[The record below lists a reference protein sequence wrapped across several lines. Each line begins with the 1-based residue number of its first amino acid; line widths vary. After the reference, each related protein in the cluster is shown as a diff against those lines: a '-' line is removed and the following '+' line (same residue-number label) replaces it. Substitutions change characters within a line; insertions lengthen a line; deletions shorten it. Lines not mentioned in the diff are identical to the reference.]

1 MRIQGMMLQSSQ
13 VRSPI
18 NAAPQGAVHTEFR
31 AEVVLAALQLS
42 HLMKP
47 SANMRDV
54 VIAACRMVLDPDS
67 LQDIKRKFDSGNLAV
82 PVYDTLRR
90 WWVKFDC
97 LATLYQRQ
105 VDLSSDI
112 VRCLLM
118 DSSPIAGWNYLCSK
132 SLEFRFAKGMTHS
145 ARMEACLVTAYQSR
159 RLPVMVLGH
168 GASSVTVKVAELV
181 HIMKMETGTIAA
193 FNLWRWSVR
202 HFCSDQGAER
212 IIERCPNVSGSL
224 REIVDVVSKV
234 QGCEQHLFDSP
245 DAYMF
250 PLALGQPGHL
260 HIVYN
265 SLEHGVKSLKVWSEM
280 EPILRD
286 ITNFLGDKG
295 LRRRLAASVYHPVFK
310 SCLAHGL
317 HGTSTGSGSFFRL
330 CVTSFD

>member
-1 MRIQGMMLQSSQ
+1 MQWQFSSSTTLGQPFALQRGVEVKGFGLSFTLVSHAHSQLLDQQVSRHNGVPSSCPARELMEHGPFPCMNLPRPLALLILECVSGAFPTPMQ
-13 VRSPI
+13 MVVSLGLKAHVRWAPI
-18 NAAPQGAVHTEFR
+18 APPTPLAHADSGDDVAVEPSSLTNKCRAQGAVHTEFQ

-202 HFCSDQGAER
+202 HF
-212 IIERCPNVSGSL
+212 
-224 REIVDVVSKV
+224 
-234 QGCEQHLFDSP
+234 
-245 DAYMF
+245 
-250 PLALGQPGHL
+250 
-260 HIVYN
+260 
-265 SLEHGVKSLKVWSEM
+265 
-280 EPILRD
+280 
-286 ITNFLGDKG
+286 
-295 LRRRLAASVYHPVFK
+295 
-310 SCLAHGL
+310 
-317 HGTSTGSGSFFRL
+317 
-330 CVTSFD
+330 